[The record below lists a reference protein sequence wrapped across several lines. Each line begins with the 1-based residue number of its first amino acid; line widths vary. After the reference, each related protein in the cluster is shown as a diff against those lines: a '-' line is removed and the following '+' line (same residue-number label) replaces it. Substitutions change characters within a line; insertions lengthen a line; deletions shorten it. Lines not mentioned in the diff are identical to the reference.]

1 MNNRLE
7 EFLKL
12 PENYQ
17 KLAQCS
23 QLFMKPNIPSK
34 KLTNALQSYVHLAL
48 IRAGQTTSF
57 QPEQIV
63 LLFDD
68 TVFGSAKDGFV
79 LTENFIIVK
88 AAFED
93 PSLTFL
99 KDIKMISWEST
110 LFSTNLYFNGNK
122 IIELSQINKKD
133 MMMLCTTLQ
142 RYLDMSKSQDQPQ
155 QSFHQSNASQ
165 RNHQSDSA
173 STYDFSKVTEQDQ
186 HIIELDLSFIVLDI
200 LSSFTFC
207 EPTKWNDQHIDLLM
221 RSLSD
226 DVLQSPYQQ
235 KRILN
240 YIEHLQ
246 HANINDAIQRLL
258 KYAPKI
264 ELRLMLVMRAAQLVN
279 LAYPYQFTKIY
290 NTISPLAKKLDVSDQ
305 DIEYMFDT
313 IKKNAQQK
321 KYQNSHNQSSLDEIT
336 RAKEILEITAPALS

>member
-99 KDIKMISWEST
+99 KDIKMISWEYT
-110 LFSTNLYFNGNK
+110 
-122 IIELSQINKKD
+122 I
-133 MMMLCTTLQ
+133 
-142 RYLDMSKSQDQPQ
+142 
-155 QSFHQSNASQ
+155 FH
-165 RNHQSDSA
+165 
-173 STYDFSKVTEQDQ
+173 
-186 HIIELDLSFIVLDI
+186 
-200 LSSFTFC
+200 
-207 EPTKWNDQHIDLLM
+207 
-221 RSLSD
+221 
-226 DVLQSPYQQ
+226 
-235 KRILN
+235 
-240 YIEHLQ
+240 
-246 HANINDAIQRLL
+246 
-258 KYAPKI
+258 
-264 ELRLMLVMRAAQLVN
+264 
-279 LAYPYQFTKIY
+279 
-290 NTISPLAKKLDVSDQ
+290 
-305 DIEYMFDT
+305 
-313 IKKNAQQK
+313 
-321 KYQNSHNQSSLDEIT
+321 
-336 RAKEILEITAPALS
+336 